1 MENVPRSHQDLLAD
15 GTKAFGYLATIMA
28 DGTPQLTPVWF
39 NVDGEYILLN
49 SAKGRIKDQNMRARP
64 RIALV
69 IHDQKN
75 PLRYVQ
81 VRGKVVDITSE
92 GARDHINDLSLK
104 YTGNPTFTLKDPDEV
119 RLIYKLFPERVQV
132 SG

>member
-1 MENVPRSHQDLLAD
+1 MMNFPESHQDLLVD
-15 GTKAFGYLATIMA
+15 ELKAFGYLATIMG

-49 SAKGRIKDQNMRARP
+49 SAKGRVKDVNMQERP
-64 RIALV
+64 QIALV

-75 PLRYVQ
+75 PLKYAQ
-81 VRGKVVDITSE
+81 VRGKIVEIGSE
-92 GARDHINDLSLK
+92 GARQHINDLSKK
-104 YTGNPTFTLKDPDEV
+104 YTGKSVFKLKDPNEI
-119 RLIYKLFPERVQV
+119 RLIYKLLPEKVQV